1 MKLKDISANGIAAF
15 AALGLAFTL
24 ASCGGGGG
32 GEAEET
38 AKPAAEATTEAP
50 APAEESAPAPA
61 GEAKLVIKGS
71 DTLGA
76 KMVPQLAET
85 YKAAGHD
92 VSFEIA
98 AEGSST
104 AFTSLLSDT
113 AEIGMSSRDIKDSET
128 DEFTAKG
135 LEVKDWIAAY
145 DMIGV
150 IINTSNPVAN
160 LTTEQIEG
168 IFTGDIKDWSEV
180 GGPAGP
186 ISVYTR
192 NTSSGT
198 YKSFQEMAMNK
209 RDYGAD
215 TQKMAGNEQIA
226 AEVAQN
232 PNGIG
237 YVGLAYTHNEGIKAI
252 SVNGVA
258 LDPKKAKEYPISR
271 SLHYYTIE
279 GKLSDAG
286 KAFLEWATT
295 DPAAKA
301 VVDGVGFIVAD

>member
-1 MKLKDISANGIAAF
+1 MKLKDISLNRIAAL
-15 AALGLAFTL
+15 AAMGLAFTF

-32 GEAEET
+32 GEET
-38 AKPAAEATTEAP
+38 ATPSEGSGES
-50 APAEESAPAPA
+50 APAEEAAPA
-61 GEAKLVIKGS
+61 GETKLVIKGS

-104 AFTSLLSDT
+104 AFTSLLAGT
-113 AEIGMSSRDIKDSET
+113 AEIGMSSRDIKDSEK

-135 LEVKDWIAAY
+135 LEVKEWVAGY
-145 DMIGV
+145 DMIAV
-150 IINTSNPVAN
+150 IVNSANPVAN

-215 TQKMAGNEQIA
+215 TQKMAGNEQIV
-226 AEVAQN
+226 AEVSKNA
-232 PNGIG
+232 NGIG
-237 YVGLAYTHNEGIKAI
+237 YVGLAYTKAEGIKSV
-252 SVNGVA
+252 SVNDVA
-258 LDPKKAKEYPISR
+258 LDPKNAKEYPISR
-271 SLHYYTIE
+271 SLYYYTVD
-279 GKLSDAG
+279 GKLSEAG
-286 KAFLEWATT
+286 QAFLDWAMK
-295 DPAAKA
+295 DPAAA
-301 VVDGVGFIVAD
+301 EVVDRVGFIVP